1 MKTSIIKYDL
11 WNALSTCAEE
21 YKTDEIKKL
30 IKQLSDTMSIDYRV
44 TIEVTK

>member
-30 IKQLSDTMSIDYRV
+30 IQQLNDTMGIGYRV
-44 TIEVTK
+44 IIEVTR